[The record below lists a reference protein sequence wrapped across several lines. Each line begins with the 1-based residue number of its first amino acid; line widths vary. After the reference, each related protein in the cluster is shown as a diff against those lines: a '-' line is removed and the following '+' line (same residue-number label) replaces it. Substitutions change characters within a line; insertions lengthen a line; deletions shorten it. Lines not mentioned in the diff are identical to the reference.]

1 MKHTRTS
8 SLKTKLNKISEH
20 GRRRR
25 TDVNEMLSLPDQMD
39 VSLLFNIC
47 DFLIWVLLWESS
59 FLFVIVNNLSVYQ
72 RFIRSN
78 LPISLPPSF
87 TMLCKN
93 YHECLRQSYIK
104 FMAIQDLITLP
115 NNIYEIDRLLLEQ

>member
-59 FLFVIVNNLSVYQ
+59 FFVNNLLVYSVKLAY
-72 RFIRSN
+72 FFDPFLHYAS
-78 LPISLPPSF
+78 
-87 TMLCKN
+87 
-93 YHECLRQSYIK
+93 
-104 FMAIQDLITLP
+104 
-115 NNIYEIDRLLLEQ
+115 